1 MSDDL
6 NAPVFSVAMYYP
18 NGVYEYIARYV
29 SAQEAL
35 IKARSY
41 ITRPAAL
48 IGVIRRVIVTDGGDC
63 TVFEWQYGKGITFPV
78 TEHTKAWNKAH
89 GVSGN
94 G

>member
-6 NAPVFSVAMYYP
+6 NAPVFSTVQFFP
-18 NGVYEYIARYV
+18 DGQYEYIARYV

-35 IKARSY
+35 IMARSY

-48 IGVIRRVIVTDGGDC
+48 IGIIRRVIVTDGGDC
-63 TVFEWQYGKGITFPV
+63 TVFEWRYGKGITFPV
-78 TEHTKAWNKAH
+78 TAHTKAWNKAH
-89 GVSGN
+89 GMSGN